1 MDSVSIIL
9 AFGKQVTK
17 DILTF
22 MAIDDLNNDQIDD
35 ADYDYVNELINKHI
49 DLSIN

>member
-9 AFGKQVTK
+9 AFGKLVTK

-35 ADYDYVNELINKHI
+35 ADSVFDDESNIKHI
-49 DLSIN
+49 DLLIN